1 MMSKTQVKNQDS
13 SKFQQ
18 SKSHSIK
25 IQDMQEPQEKYQD
38 KYKKN
43 FSKKRLNNTIFQKN
57 FLKKNLLPEFLLSSN
72 RLPEAQNSFITVLQ
86 STNPLPWTCNRL
98 PMFLNVEFQESQL
111 VMKHF
116 QTCVIDYTTFVIN
129 YQYF

>member
-1 MMSKTQVKNQDS
+1 MSKTQVKNQDS

-43 FSKKRLNNTIFQKN
+43 FSKKRLNITFCPK
-57 FLKKNLLPEFLLSSN
+57 EFFK
-72 RLPEAQNSFITVLQ
+72 E
-86 STNPLPWTCNRL
+86 
-98 PMFLNVEFQESQL
+98 
-111 VMKHF
+111 K
-116 QTCVIDYTTFVIN
+116 
-129 YQYF
+129 YFTRVFTLW